1 MKKLEG
7 KVALITGATSGIG
20 KATAIDFI
28 ENGAKV
34 IVTGRYQETVDKTV
48 AELGNQAVGFVSDS
62 GNMSDLLSINENIN
76 SISPRIDILYVNAGF
91 GKYAPIEAVTEE
103 HFDDM
108 FNVLVKGTLFTVQQ
122 VLPLMGEGS
131 SIILNSSNVTKMG
144 MQNSS
149 VYSAAKSAILSFVKT
164 FAAELSSRN
173 IRINA
178 VSPGPV
184 STNYFDRSNLSKN
197 QIDSIVEYVLPQVA
211 LKRFAQPS
219 EIAKVVTF
227 LASDDASF
235 IQGAEISVDG
245 GFPEVRI

>member
-34 IVTGRYQETVDKTV
+34 IFTGRNQETVDKTV

-62 GNMSDLLSINENIN
+62 GNMSDLLVINEKIK

>member
-1 MKKLEG
+1 
-7 KVALITGATSGIG
+7 
-20 KATAIDFI
+20 
-28 ENGAKV
+28 
-34 IVTGRYQETVDKTV
+34 
-48 AELGNQAVGFVSDS
+48 
-62 GNMSDLLSINENIN
+62 MSDLLAINEKIK
-76 SISPRIDILYVNAGF
+76 SISPWIDILYVNAGF

-173 IRINA
+173 IRVNA

>member
-34 IVTGRYQETVDKTV
+34 IFTGRYQETVDKTM
-48 AELGNQAVGFVSDS
+48 AELGNQAIGFVSDS
-62 GNMSDLLSINENIN
+62 GNMSDLLAINEKIK

-91 GKYAPIEAVTEE
+91 GKYSPIEAVTEE

-131 SIILNSSNVTKMG
+131 SIILNSSNVT
-144 MQNSS
+144 
-149 VYSAAKSAILSFVKT
+149 
-164 FAAELSSRN
+164 
-173 IRINA
+173 
-178 VSPGPV
+178 
-184 STNYFDRSNLSKN
+184 
-197 QIDSIVEYVLPQVA
+197 
-211 LKRFAQPS
+211 
-219 EIAKVVTF
+219 
-227 LASDDASF
+227 
-235 IQGAEISVDG
+235 
-245 GFPEVRI
+245 

>member
-7 KVALITGATSGIG
+7 KVAFITGATSGIG

-34 IVTGRYQETVDKTV
+34 IFTGRYQETVDKTV
-48 AELGNQAVGFVSDS
+48 AELENQAIGFVSDS
-62 GNMSDLLSINENIN
+62 GNMSDLLAINEKIR

-103 HFDDM
+103 HFDEM
-108 FNVLVKGTLFTVQQ
+108 FNVLVKGTLFTIQQ

-144 MQNSS
+144 MQNSA

-173 IRINA
+173 IRVNA

-197 QIDSIVEYVLPQVA
+197 QIDTIVEYVLPQVA

>member
-28 ENGAKV
+28 EYGAKV
-34 IVTGRYQETVDKTV
+34 IFTGRYQETVDKTV
-48 AELGNQAVGFVSDS
+48 SELGNQAVGFVSDS
-62 GNMSDLLSINENIN
+62 GNMSDLLAINEKIK

-103 HFDDM
+103 HFDGM

-173 IRINA
+173 IRVNA

-219 EIAKVVTF
+219 EIAKVITF

-245 GFPEVRI
+245 GFPEVRV

>member
-28 ENGAKV
+28 ENAAKV
-34 IVTGRYQETVDKTV
+34 IFTGRYQETVDKTV
-48 AELGNQAVGFVSDS
+48 VDLGNQAVGFVSDS
-62 GNMSDLLSINENIN
+62 GNMSDLLSINEKIK

-103 HFDDM
+103 HFDEM

-173 IRINA
+173 IRVNA

-211 LKRFAQPS
+211 LKRFARPS

>member
-28 ENGAKV
+28 ENRAKV
-34 IVTGRYQETVDKTV
+34 IFTGRYQETVDKTV

-62 GNMSDLLSINENIN
+62 GNMSDLLVINEKIKL
-76 SISPRIDILYVNAGF
+76 ISPRIDILYVNAGF

-173 IRINA
+173 IRVNA